1 MRKSSKV
8 LKILVAL
15 LVAMLPIMSNKVT
28 VFADGSTTEITIF
41 HTNDMHGSVANLS
54 YVKTMKDQTKNSILV
69 DAGDATQGSTLAT
82 YTTGMAIIE
91 LMEAAGYDLM
101 TLGNHEFDYG
111 SDRTIELVEAA
122 DFPVLSANTYKQ
134 DGSLLLDGI
143 NKDGSNGQYYIKVV
157 DGVKIGFFGITTTET
172 AYKTNPEKLNGVTFE
187 DEVQVA
193 KDMVAELKGKV
204 DVIVGIIHVGID
216 ETSSPTAHD
225 IAKQV
230 EGIDI
235 LIDGHSHSVDQTTE
249 NDTVIAQTGT
259 KLANVGE
266 IKIQVDTTTKEIKS
280 IESKLLNTTEYTSYT
295 PDATYAST
303 YTGMLNNLAPI
314 LNEVVSNTP
323 INIFTFDNNGTRV
336 SRLEETPGGSLV
348 ADAMQERGSQIVRD
362 LGFDYPVVTLQNGGG
377 CRANILAGAITV
389 GDILDVLPFGNMIS
403 IKEIT
408 PDVLYQALE
417 NGYAAVA
424 LTEEGYIDVALANGA
439 FSQISGMRAVI
450 DASQPVGSKVS
461 AIYLVD
467 EDGQEQLLSRDDTK
481 TIIALVSND
490 FEIAGGDG
498 YTMLKNLNPI
508 AEGGLLDVVLQEY
521 IVAHS
526 VDEEFIYASTH
537 GRIVVSQIEEVQNTG
552 YLDIIPNIVL
562 DANTE
567 YEVTIDG
574 KDVVTVTTDENG
586 YFMLEQVTNGVHTIS
601 VDGYDYYVSSYTN
614 IGLLSIEVVEKAVD
628 EEPKIPDPEPTEPE
642 PEVPNYIDNTPNTG
656 DNTFAYGYIFL
667 IIATGGCLLFIQKKN
682 TFEQEQTDVN

>member
-15 LVAMLPIMSNKVT
+15 LVAMLPIMGMVP
-28 VFADGSTTEITIF
+28 VLAEGPTTEITIF

-54 YVKTMKDQTKNSILV
+54 YVKTMKDQTPNSILV

-111 SDRTIELVEAA
+111 SDRTMELVEAA
-122 DFPVLSANTYKQ
+122 DFPVLSANTYKE

-143 NKDGSNGQYYIKVV
+143 SNGSNGQYYIIEV

-172 AYKTNPEKLNGVTFE
+172 VFKTNPEKLNGVTFE
-187 DEVQVA
+187 NEIATA
-193 KDMVAELKGKV
+193 KKMVAELEGQV
-204 DVIVGIIHVGID
+204 DVIVGLIHVGID

-225 IAKQV
+225 IAEQV
-230 EGIDI
+230 DGIDI
-235 LIDGHSHSVDQTTE
+235 LIDGHSHSVDQSE
-249 NDTVIAQTGT
+249 INDTVIAQTGT

-266 IKIQVDTTTKEIKS
+266 IKIEVDTTTKEIKS
-280 IESKLLNTTEYTSYT
+280 IESKLLNTTEYTSSYT
-295 PDATYAST
+295 ADATYAST
-303 YTGMLNNLAPI
+303 YTGMLNNLAPV

-450 DASQPVGSKVS
+450 DVSQPVGSKVS

-467 EDGQEQLLSRDDTK
+467 ENGQEQLLSRDDTK

-552 YLDIIPNIVL
+552 YLDIIPNIIL

-567 YEVTIDG
+567 YEVIIDG

-628 EEPKIPDPEPTEPE
+628 EEPKIPDPEPK

-667 IIATGGCLLFIQKKN
+667 IVATGGCLLFIQKKN

>member
-15 LVAMLPIMSNKVT
+15 LVAMLPIMGMVP
-28 VFADGSTTEITIF
+28 VLAEGPTTEITIF

-54 YVKTMKDQTKNSILV
+54 YVKTMKDQTPNSILV

-122 DFPVLSANTYKQ
+122 KFPILSANTYK

-143 NKDGSNGQYYIKVV
+143 NKDGSNGQYYIIEVE
-157 DGVKIGFFGITTTET
+157 GVKIGFFGITTTET

-187 DEVQVA
+187 DEIETA
-193 KDMVAELKGKV
+193 KRMVAELEGQV
-204 DVIVGIIHVGID
+204 DVIVGLIHVGID

-230 EGIDI
+230 DGIDI
-235 LIDGHSHSVDQTTE
+235 LIDGHSHSVDQSKE
-249 NDTVIAQTGT
+249 NDTVIVQTGT

-266 IKIQVDTTTKEIKS
+266 IKIVVDTATKEIKS

-295 PDATYAST
+295 PDATYSST
-303 YTGMLNNLAPI
+303 YTDMLNNLAPV

-450 DASQPVGSKVS
+450 DVSQPVGSKVS

-467 EDGQEQLLSRDDTK
+467 ENGQEQLLSRDDTK

-526 VDEEFIYASTH
+526 VDGKFIYASTH

-552 YLDIIPNIVL
+552 YLDIIPNIIL

-567 YEVTIDG
+567 YEVIIDG

-601 VDGYDYYVSSYTN
+601 VDGFDYYVSSYTN
-614 IGLLSIEVVEKAVD
+614 IGLLSIEVVEKAVV
-628 EEPKIPDPEPTEPE
+628 EEPKIPDPEPK

-667 IIATGGCLLFIQKKN
+667 IVATGGCLLFIQKKN

>member
-15 LVAMLPIMSNKVT
+15 LVAMLPIMGMVP
-28 VFADGSTTEITIF
+28 VLAEGPTTEITIF

-54 YVKTMKDQTKNSILV
+54 YVKTMKDQTPNSILV

-122 DFPVLSANTYKQ
+122 KFPILSANTYK

-143 NKDGSNGQYYIKVV
+143 NKDGSNGQYYIIEVE
-157 DGVKIGFFGITTTET
+157 GVKIGFFGITTTET
-172 AYKTNPEKLNGVTFE
+172 AYKTNPEKLNGVTFK
-187 DEVQVA
+187 DEVKAA
-193 KDMVAELKGKV
+193 KDMVAELEGQV
-204 DVIVGIIHVGID
+204 DVIVGLIHVGID
-216 ETSSPTAHD
+216 ETSSPTAYD
-225 IAKQV
+225 IAEKV
-230 EGIDI
+230 DGIDI

-266 IKIQVDTTTKEIKS
+266 IKIEVDTTTKEIKS

-295 PDATYAST
+295 PDATYSST
-303 YTGMLNNLAPI
+303 YTDMLNNLAPV

-377 CRANILAGAITV
+377 CRANILAGDITV

-424 LTEEGYIDVALANGA
+424 LTQEGYIDVALANGA

-467 EDGQEQLLSRDDTK
+467 ENGQEQLLSRDDTK

-526 VDEEFIYASTH
+526 VDGKFIYASTH

-552 YLDIIPNIVL
+552 YLDIIPNIIL

-574 KDVVTVTTDENG
+574 KVVITVTTDENG

-601 VDGYDYYVSSYTN
+601 VDGFDYYVSSYTN

-628 EEPKIPDPEPTEPE
+628 EEPKIPDPEPK

-667 IIATGGCLLFIQKKN
+667 IVATGGCLLFIQKKN

>member
-15 LVAMLPIMSNKVT
+15 LVAMLPIMGDKGT
-28 VFADGSTTEITIF
+28 VFAEDSTTEITIF

-54 YVKTMKDQTKNSILV
+54 YVKTLKDQTSNSILV

-82 YTTGMAIIE
+82 YTSGMAIID
-91 LMEAAGYDLM
+91 LMGAAGYDLM

-111 SDRTIELVEAA
+111 SNRTMELVEAA
-122 DFPVLSANTYKQ
+122 DFPVLSANAYKQ

-143 NKDGSNGQYYIKVV
+143 SNGSNGQYYIMEV

-172 AYKTNPEKLNGVTFE
+172 AYKTNPEKLDGVTFGN
-187 DEVQVA
+187 EVQA
-193 KDMVAELKGKV
+193 AQDMVDVLKNQV
-204 DVIVGIIHVGID
+204 DVVVGIIHVGID

-225 IAKQV
+225 IATQV
-230 EGIDI
+230 DGIDI
-235 LIDGHSHSVDQTTE
+235 LIDGHSHSVDQSKI

-266 IKIQVDTTTKEIKS
+266 ITIEVDTTTKEIVS
-280 IESKLLNTTEYTSYT
+280 IDSRLISATEYTSSYT
-295 PDATYAST
+295 ADDEYRST
-303 YTGMLNNLAPI
+303 YNSMLENLAPV

-450 DASQPVGSKVS
+450 DVSQPVGSKVS

-467 EDGQEQLLSRDDTK
+467 ENGQEQLLSRDDTK

-552 YLDIIPNIVL
+552 YLDIIPNIKL

-574 KDVVTVTTDENG
+574 KVVITVTTDENG
-586 YFMLEQVTNGVHTIS
+586 YFMLEEVTNGVHTIS
-601 VDGYDYYVSSYTN
+601 VAGYDYYVSSYTN

-628 EEPKIPDPEPTEPE
+628 IDEEPIIPDPKPIIKDDSI
-642 PEVPNYIDNTPNTG
+642 VNTG
-656 DNTFAYGYIFL
+656 DDTFAYGYVFL
-667 IIATGGCLLFIQKKN
+667 IVATGGCLLFIQKKN
-682 TFEQEQTDVN
+682 TFEQEQADVN

>member
-15 LVAMLPIMSNKVT
+15 LVAMLPIMGMVP
-28 VFADGSTTEITIF
+28 VLAEGPTTEITIF

-54 YVKTMKDQTKNSILV
+54 YVKTMKDQTPNSILV

-122 DFPVLSANTYKQ
+122 KFPILSANTYK

-143 NKDGSNGQYYIKVV
+143 SNGSNGQYYIKVV

-187 DEVQVA
+187 DEVQAA
-193 KDMVAELKGKV
+193 KDMVAELEGQV

-230 EGIDI
+230 DGIDI

-266 IKIQVDTTTKEIKS
+266 IKIVVDTATKEIKS

-295 PDATYAST
+295 PDATYSST
-303 YTGMLNNLAPI
+303 YTGMLNNLAPV

-377 CRANILAGAITV
+377 CRANILAGDITV

-424 LTEEGYIDVALANGA
+424 LTQEGYIDVALANGA

-467 EDGQEQLLSRDDTK
+467 ENGQEQLLSRDDTK

-526 VDEEFIYASTH
+526 VGGKFIYASTH

-552 YLDIIPNIVL
+552 YLDIIPNIIL

-567 YEVTIDG
+567 YEVIIDG

-628 EEPKIPDPEPTEPE
+628 IDEEPIIPDPKPIIKDDSI
-642 PEVPNYIDNTPNTG
+642 VNTG
-656 DNTFAYGYIFL
+656 DDTFAYGYVFL
-667 IIATGGCLLFIQKKN
+667 IVATGGCLLFIQKKN